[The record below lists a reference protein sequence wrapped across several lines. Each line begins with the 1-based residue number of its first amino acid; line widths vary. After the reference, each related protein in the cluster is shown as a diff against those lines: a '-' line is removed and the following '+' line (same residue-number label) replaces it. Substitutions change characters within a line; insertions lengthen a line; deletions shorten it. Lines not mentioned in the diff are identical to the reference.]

1 MKRARAG
8 LIVFSLLFSI
18 LANLVIAPQSSAQDK
33 ELRKIFS
40 GWMTDYSTYGDT
52 SKGQIQAMDYVV
64 KNAEMFSQIL
74 PFWYSITSASK
85 IKDKYVTQN
94 SIDKAIPISTL
105 QSLGIKVLP
114 TVTDSTK
121 EGELSKIIGTDAS
134 RATLIKTITDLVMA
148 NNFDGIDLN
157 FEGFAYVDKIA
168 TWPTI
173 QTRWVK
179 FVSELSVALRS
190 KNKLLSVTTPY
201 LLDPA
206 TGKRGYY
213 HYAWP
218 EISNYVD
225 RLNIM
230 FYDYHK
236 YDTKPGPIGPISWAE
251 PSLLYALK
259 HVAPYKIYFG
269 TPNYGYNW
277 VTNVIGVCPTNT
289 PKSEKKS
296 SNAAIIHQNRSQAIV
311 NKPGAVATYNEK
323 FGETNVL
330 YTAEFN
336 GVNTS
341 GAPTSCKVNHSAWFV
356 DARGYFD
363 RAKLVEKYQLGGISE
378 WEIGYGDDL
387 AIEEVKKVAIAMGQD
402 KVIGEVAATS
412 ENVLYGESITFNG
425 TFKLVDGRPVASA
438 PVFIEIKRASGNSRK
453 PITQTGLDG
462 SFQAKVL
469 LGESSNISFTID
481 ETRDRTLGLTPE
493 KTIGVSRL
501 ISWNI
506 PASMKRGISYKV
518 TGQLQPKV
526 PGIKVV
532 LDDGKKK
539 IDTTSLADGKFE
551 FEFTP
556 TKIGVMQFR
565 IVTEAESGFIGSATT
580 YASVLVRQ
588 KLEITNMVKTLPKG
602 EVSISELVDRPWIT
616 IVWDDPVNLMN
627 YVTHVLIKLFGFSKE
642 RAHELMMQVHN
653 EGRAVVSSGT
663 REEMERDVQRLHEHG
678 LWATLQRDD
687 KI

>member
-1 MKRARAG
+1 MKRARTG
-8 LIVFSLLFSI
+8 LIVSGLLFAVF
-18 LANLVIAPQSSAQDK
+18 ANLIIAPQSVAQEK
-33 ELRKIFS
+33 ALRKIFS

-74 PFWYSITSASK
+74 PFWYSVTGASK

-114 TVTDSTK
+114 TLTDSTK
-121 EGELSKIIGTDAS
+121 EGELSKIMGDEAT
-134 RATLIKTITDLVMA
+134 RARLIKTITDLVMA
-148 NNFDGIDLN
+148 NKFDGIDLN

-179 FVSELSVALRS
+179 FVAELSVALRS

-206 TGKRGYY
+206 TGRRGYY

-218 EISNYVD
+218 EISRHID

-230 FYDYHK
+230 FYDFHK
-236 YDTKPGPIGPISWAE
+236 FDTKPGPIGPINWAE

-259 HVAPYKIYFG
+259 HVDSYKIYIG

-289 PKSEKKS
+289 PKSARKS
-296 SNAAIIHQNRSQAIV
+296 SNAAIIHQSRAQAIL

-330 YTAEFN
+330 YTAEYN
-336 GVNTS
+336 GVNTA
-341 GAPTSCKVNHSAWFV
+341 GAPTSCKVNHSAWYV
-356 DARGYFD
+356 DARGYFA

-378 WEIGYGDDL
+378 WEIGYGDNF

-402 KVIGEVAATS
+402 KVVGEVAGS
-412 ENVLYGESITFNG
+412 SDSLRYGESVTFNG
-425 TFKLVDGRPVASA
+425 TFKLADGRPVASA
-438 PVFIEIKRASGNSRK
+438 PVFIEIKRPSGNTRN
-453 PITQTGLDG
+453 PIATTGLDG

-469 LGESSNISFTID
+469 LGESSNISFTTD
-481 ETRDRTLGLTPE
+481 ETRNQTLGVTPE
-493 KTIGVSRL
+493 KSIGVSRL
-501 ISWNI
+501 ISWSL
-506 PASMKRGISYKV
+506 PASMKRGVSYKV
-518 TGQLQPKV
+518 TGQLQPKTAGV
-526 PGIKVV
+526 KVI
-532 LDDGKKK
+532 LDDGKTKLNTSSV
-539 IDTTSLADGKFE
+539 IDGRFE
-551 FEFTP
+551 FDFTP
-556 TKIGVMQFR
+556 TKTGVVQFR
-565 IVTEAESGFIGSATT
+565 IVTESELGFIGSASEF
-580 YASVLVRQ
+580 ASVLVR
-588 KLEITNMVKTLPKG
+588 
-602 EVSISELVDRPWIT
+602 
-616 IVWDDPVNLMN
+616 
-627 YVTHVLIKLFGFSKE
+627 
-642 RAHELMMQVHN
+642 
-653 EGRAVVSSGT
+653 
-663 REEMERDVQRLHEHG
+663 
-678 LWATLQRDD
+678 
-687 KI
+687 

>member
-1 MKRARAG
+1 
-8 LIVFSLLFSI
+8 
-18 LANLVIAPQSSAQDK
+18 
-33 ELRKIFS
+33 
-40 GWMTDYSTYGDT
+40 
-52 SKGQIQAMDYVV
+52 MDYVV

-74 PFWYSITSASK
+74 PFWYSITGASK
-85 IKDKYVTQN
+85 IKDKYKTQN
-94 SIDKAIPISTL
+94 SIDKAIPIATL

-121 EGELSKIIGTDAS
+121 EGELSKIMGTDAS
-134 RATLIKTITDLVMA
+134 RATLVKTITDLVMA

-218 EISNYVD
+218 EISSYID

-236 YDTKPGPIGPISWAE
+236 YDTKPGPIGPISWSE

-259 HVAPYKIYFG
+259 HVAPYKIYIG

-356 DARGYFD
+356 DARGYFA

-402 KVIGEVAATS
+402 KVVGEVAATS
-412 ENVLYGESITFNG
+412 ENLLYGESVTFSG
-425 TFKLVDGRPVASA
+425 KFKLADGRPVANV

-501 ISWNI
+501 ISWNT
-506 PASMKRGISYKV
+506 PASMKRGVSYKI

-526 PGIKVV
+526 PGIKVI
-532 LDDGKKK
+532 LDDGNKK

-556 TKIGVMQFR
+556 TKVGVMQFR

-580 YASVLVRQ
+580 YASVLVR
-588 KLEITNMVKTLPKG
+588 
-602 EVSISELVDRPWIT
+602 
-616 IVWDDPVNLMN
+616 
-627 YVTHVLIKLFGFSKE
+627 
-642 RAHELMMQVHN
+642 
-653 EGRAVVSSGT
+653 
-663 REEMERDVQRLHEHG
+663 
-678 LWATLQRDD
+678 
-687 KI
+687 

>member
-1 MKRARAG
+1 MKKHRPR
-8 LIVFSLLFSI
+8 LLTFSLLFSVLASI
-18 LANLVIAPQSSAQDK
+18 LVAPQSVAQDK
-33 ELRKIFS
+33 ALRKIFS

-52 SKGQIQAMDYVV
+52 TKGQIQAMDYVV

-114 TVTDSTK
+114 TLTDSTK
-121 EGELSKIIGTDAS
+121 EGELSKIMGNDAS

-179 FVSELSVALRS
+179 FVAELSVAMRS

-201 LLDPA
+201 LLDPT
-206 TGKRGYY
+206 TGRRGYY

-218 EISNYVD
+218 EISSYID

-259 HVAPYKIYFG
+259 LVAPYKIYFG

-277 VTNVIGVCPTNT
+277 VTKITGVCPTNT
-289 PKSEKKS
+289 PKSESKS
-296 SNAAIIHQNRSQAIV
+296 SNAAIIHQNRSQAIL

-336 GVNTS
+336 GVNTK
-341 GAPTSCKVNHSAWFV
+341 GAPTSCKVDHSAWFV

-402 KVIGEVAATS
+402 KVVGEVVAS
-412 ENVLYGESITFNG
+412 SDNLLYGESTTFNG
-425 TFKLVDGRPVASA
+425 TFKLADGRPLANV
-438 PVFIEIKRASGNSRK
+438 PVFIEIKRPSGNTRK

-462 SFQAKVL
+462 SFQARVL
-469 LGESSNISFTID
+469 LGESSNISFSTD
-481 ETRDRTLGLTPE
+481 ETRDWTLGLTPE
-493 KTIGVSRL
+493 KTVGISRV
-501 ISWNI
+501 ISWNL
-506 PASMKRGISYKV
+506 PASMKRGVSYKIS
-518 TGQLQPKV
+518 GQLQPKV
-526 PGIKVV
+526 PGIKVA
-532 LDDGKKK
+532 LDDGKSKVN
-539 IDTTSLADGKFE
+539 TTSLVDGKFE
-551 FEFTP
+551 FEFTA

-565 IVTEAESGFIGSATT
+565 IVTESESGFTGSATT
-580 YASVLVRQ
+580 FASVLVR
-588 KLEITNMVKTLPKG
+588 
-602 EVSISELVDRPWIT
+602 
-616 IVWDDPVNLMN
+616 
-627 YVTHVLIKLFGFSKE
+627 
-642 RAHELMMQVHN
+642 
-653 EGRAVVSSGT
+653 
-663 REEMERDVQRLHEHG
+663 
-678 LWATLQRDD
+678 
-687 KI
+687 

>member
-1 MKRARAG
+1 MKKHRPR
-8 LIVFSLLFSI
+8 LLTFSLLVSV
-18 LANLVIAPQSSAQDK
+18 LASLLVAPQSVAQDK
-33 ELRKIFS
+33 ALRKIFS

-52 SKGQIQAMDYVV
+52 TRGQIQAMDYVV

-114 TVTDSTK
+114 TLTDSTK
-121 EGELSKIIGTDAS
+121 EGELSKIMGNDAS
-134 RATLIKTITDLVMA
+134 RATLIKTVTDLVMA
-148 NNFDGIDLN
+148 SNFDGIDLN

-179 FVSELSVALRS
+179 FVAELSVAMRS

-201 LLDPA
+201 LLDPT
-206 TGKRGYY
+206 TGRRGYY

-218 EISNYVD
+218 EISSYID

-277 VTNVIGVCPTNT
+277 VTKITGVCPTNT
-289 PKSEKKS
+289 PKSESRS
-296 SNAAIIHQNRSQAIV
+296 SNAAIIHQNRSQAILD
-311 NKPGAVATYNEK
+311 KPGAVATYNEK

-336 GVNTS
+336 GVNTK
-341 GAPTSCKVNHSAWFV
+341 GAPTSCKVDHSAWFV

-402 KVIGEVAATS
+402 KVVGEVVAS
-412 ENVLYGESITFNG
+412 SDNLLYGESTTFNG
-425 TFKLVDGRPVASA
+425 TFKLADGRPLANV
-438 PVFIEIKRASGNSRK
+438 PVFIEIKRPSGNTRK
-453 PITQTGLDG
+453 PIAQTGLDG
-462 SFQAKVL
+462 SFQARVL
-469 LGESSNISFTID
+469 LGESSNISFSTD
-481 ETRDRTLGLTPE
+481 ETRDWTLGLTPE
-493 KTIGVSRL
+493 KTIGISRV
-501 ISWNI
+501 ISWNL
-506 PASMKRGISYKV
+506 PASMKRGVSYKIS
-518 TGQLQPKV
+518 GQLQPKV
-526 PGIKVV
+526 PGIKIA
-532 LDDGKKK
+532 LDDGKSKVN
-539 IDTTSLADGKFE
+539 TTSLVDGKFE
-551 FEFTP
+551 FEFTA

-565 IVTEAESGFIGSATT
+565 IVTESESGFTGSATT
-580 YASVLVRQ
+580 FASVLVR
-588 KLEITNMVKTLPKG
+588 
-602 EVSISELVDRPWIT
+602 
-616 IVWDDPVNLMN
+616 
-627 YVTHVLIKLFGFSKE
+627 
-642 RAHELMMQVHN
+642 
-653 EGRAVVSSGT
+653 
-663 REEMERDVQRLHEHG
+663 
-678 LWATLQRDD
+678 
-687 KI
+687 

>member
-1 MKRARAG
+1 MKRARIG
-8 LIVFSLLFSI
+8 LIVSGLLFSVF
-18 LANLVIAPQSSAQDK
+18 ASTFIAPQSAAQEK
-33 ELRKIFS
+33 ALRKIFS

-64 KNAEMFSQIL
+64 KNADMFSQIL
-74 PFWYSITSASK
+74 PFWYSITSASN

-94 SIDKAIPISTL
+94 SIDKAIPVSTL

-114 TVTDSTK
+114 TLTDSTK
-121 EGELSKIIGTDAS
+121 EGELSKIMGNDAS
-134 RATLIKTITDLVMA
+134 RAILIKTITDLVVA
-148 NNFDGIDLN
+148 NKFDGIDLN

-173 QTRWVK
+173 QARWVK
-179 FVSELSVALRS
+179 FVAELSVALRS

-206 TGKRGYY
+206 TGRRGYY

-218 EISNYVD
+218 EISRHID

-259 HVAPYKIYFG
+259 HVESYKIYFG

-289 PKSEKKS
+289 PKAERIS
-296 SNAAIIHQNRSQAIV
+296 SNAAIIHQSRAQAIL

-336 GVNTS
+336 GVNTA
-341 GAPTSCKVNHSAWFV
+341 GAPTSCKVNHSAWYV
-356 DARGYFD
+356 DARGYFA
-363 RAKLVEKYQLGGISE
+363 RAKLVEKYQLGGIAE
-378 WEIGYGDDL
+378 WEIGYGDDF

-402 KVIGEVAATS
+402 KVVGEVAASS
-412 ENVLYGESITFNG
+412 ESLRYGESATFNG
-425 TFKLVDGRPVASA
+425 TFKLADGRPVAGA
-438 PVFIEIKRASGNSRK
+438 PVFIEIKRPSGSSRK
-453 PITQTGLDG
+453 PIATTGLDG

-481 ETRDRTLGLTPE
+481 ETRSRTLGVTPE
-493 KTIGVSRL
+493 KTVGVSRL
-501 ISWNI
+501 ISWSL
-506 PASMKRGISYKV
+506 PASMKRGVSYKV
-518 TGQLQPKV
+518 TGQLQPRVAGVKV
-526 PGIKVV
+526 I
-532 LDDGKKK
+532 LDDGKTKLN
-539 IDTTSLADGKFE
+539 TNSVVDGKFE
-551 FEFTP
+551 FDVTP
-556 TKIGVMQFR
+556 TKTGVMQFR
-565 IVTEAESGFIGSATT
+565 IVTESELGFIGSASEF
-580 YASVLVRQ
+580 ASVLVR
-588 KLEITNMVKTLPKG
+588 
-602 EVSISELVDRPWIT
+602 
-616 IVWDDPVNLMN
+616 
-627 YVTHVLIKLFGFSKE
+627 
-642 RAHELMMQVHN
+642 
-653 EGRAVVSSGT
+653 
-663 REEMERDVQRLHEHG
+663 
-678 LWATLQRDD
+678 
-687 KI
+687 

>member
-1 MKRARAG
+1 MKKSRIG
-8 LIVFSLLFSI
+8 LLVFSLLFSVF
-18 LANLVIAPQSSAQDK
+18 ANLVTVPQSVAQEK

-52 SKGQIQAMDYVV
+52 TRGQIQAMDYVV
-64 KNAEMFSQIL
+64 KNADMFNQIL

-85 IKDKYVTQN
+85 IKDKYITQN

-121 EGELSKIIGTDAS
+121 EGELSKIMGNDAS
-134 RATLIKTITDLVMA
+134 RATLIKTITDLVML

-179 FVSELSVALRS
+179 FVAELSVALRS
-190 KNKLLSVTTPY
+190 QNKLLSVTTPY
-201 LLDPA
+201 LLDPT
-206 TGKRGYY
+206 TGRRGYY
-213 HYAWP
+213 QYAWP
-218 EISNYVD
+218 EISSHID

-277 VTNVIGVCPTNT
+277 VTKVTGVCPTNT
-289 PKSEKKS
+289 PKSESKS

-311 NKPGAVATYNEK
+311 DKPGAVITYNEK

-336 GVNTS
+336 GVNTK
-341 GAPTSCKVNHSAWFV
+341 GVPTSCKVDHSAWFV
-356 DARGYFD
+356 DARGYFA
-363 RAKLVEKYQLGGISE
+363 RAKLVEKYRLGGISE

-387 AIEEVKKVAIAMGQD
+387 AIEEVRKVAIAMGQD
-402 KVIGEVAATS
+402 KVVGVAAADS
-412 ENVLYGESITFNG
+412 ESANYGEGITFTG
-425 TFKLVDGRPVASA
+425 SFKLADGRPVANT
-438 PVFIEIKRASGNSRK
+438 PVFIEIKRPTGNSRK
-453 PITQTGLDG
+453 PIGQTGLDG
-462 SFQAKVL
+462 SFQTRVL
-469 LGESSNISFTID
+469 LGESSNISFSTD
-481 ETRDRTLGLTPE
+481 ETWDRTLGITPE
-493 KTIGVSRL
+493 KSIGISRV
-501 ISWNI
+501 ISWNL
-506 PASMKRGISYKV
+506 PASMKRGVSYKIS
-518 TGQLQPKV
+518 GQLQPRV

-532 LDDGKKK
+532 LDDGKSKVN
-539 IDTTSLADGKFE
+539 TTSLIDGKFE

-556 TKIGVMQFR
+556 TKNGVIQFR
-565 IVTEAESGFIGSATT
+565 IVTESESGFIGSATT
-580 YASVLVRQ
+580 FASVLVR
-588 KLEITNMVKTLPKG
+588 
-602 EVSISELVDRPWIT
+602 
-616 IVWDDPVNLMN
+616 
-627 YVTHVLIKLFGFSKE
+627 
-642 RAHELMMQVHN
+642 
-653 EGRAVVSSGT
+653 
-663 REEMERDVQRLHEHG
+663 
-678 LWATLQRDD
+678 
-687 KI
+687 

>member
-1 MKRARAG
+1 MRKHRPR
-8 LIVFSLLFSI
+8 LLTFSLLFSV
-18 LANLVIAPQSSAQDK
+18 LASLLVAPQSVAQDK
-33 ELRKIFS
+33 ALRKIFS

-52 SKGQIQAMDYVV
+52 TRGQIQAMDYVV

-85 IKDKYVTQN
+85 IKDKYATQN

-114 TVTDSTK
+114 TLTDSTK
-121 EGELSKIIGTDAS
+121 EGELSKIMGNDAS

-148 NNFDGIDLN
+148 SNFDGIDLN

-179 FVSELSVALRS
+179 FVAELSVAMRS

-201 LLDPA
+201 LLDPT
-206 TGKRGYY
+206 TGRRGYY

-218 EISNYVD
+218 EISSYID

-277 VTNVIGVCPTNT
+277 VTKITGVCPTNT
-289 PKSEKKS
+289 PKSESKS
-296 SNAAIIHQNRSQAIV
+296 SNAAIIHQNRSQAIL

-336 GVNTS
+336 GVNTK
-341 GAPTSCKVNHSAWFV
+341 GAPTSCKVDHSAWFV

-402 KVIGEVAATS
+402 KVVGEVVAS
-412 ENVLYGESITFNG
+412 SDNLLYGESTTFNG
-425 TFKLVDGRPVASA
+425 TFKLADGRPLANV
-438 PVFIEIKRASGNSRK
+438 PVFIEIKRPSGNTRK

-462 SFQAKVL
+462 SFQARVL
-469 LGESSNISFTID
+469 LGESSNISFSTD
-481 ETRDRTLGLTPE
+481 ETRDWTLGLTPE
-493 KTIGVSRL
+493 KTIGISRV
-501 ISWNI
+501 ISWYL
-506 PASMKRGISYKV
+506 PASMKRGVSYKIS
-518 TGQLQPKV
+518 GQLQPKV
-526 PGIKVV
+526 PGIKVA
-532 LDDGKKK
+532 LDDGKSKVN
-539 IDTTSLADGKFE
+539 TTSLVDGKFE
-551 FEFTP
+551 FEFTA

-565 IVTEAESGFIGSATT
+565 IVTESESGFTGSATT
-580 YASVLVRQ
+580 FASVLVR
-588 KLEITNMVKTLPKG
+588 
-602 EVSISELVDRPWIT
+602 
-616 IVWDDPVNLMN
+616 
-627 YVTHVLIKLFGFSKE
+627 
-642 RAHELMMQVHN
+642 
-653 EGRAVVSSGT
+653 
-663 REEMERDVQRLHEHG
+663 
-678 LWATLQRDD
+678 
-687 KI
+687 

>member
-1 MKRARAG
+1 MRKHRPRLLA
-8 LIVFSLLFSI
+8 FSLLLSV
-18 LANLVIAPQSSAQDK
+18 LASLLVAPQSVAQDK
-33 ELRKIFS
+33 ALRKIFS

-52 SKGQIQAMDYVV
+52 TRGQIQAMDYVV

-114 TVTDSTK
+114 TLTDSTK
-121 EGELSKIIGTDAS
+121 EGELSKIMGNDAS

-179 FVSELSVALRS
+179 FVAELSVALRS

-201 LLDPA
+201 LLDPT
-206 TGKRGYY
+206 TGRRGYY

-218 EISNYVD
+218 EISSYID

-251 PSLLYALK
+251 PSLIYALK

-277 VTNVIGVCPTNT
+277 VTKVTGVCPTNT
-289 PKSEKKS
+289 PKSESRS
-296 SNAAIIHQNRSQAIV
+296 SNAAIIHQNRSQAIL

-336 GVNTS
+336 GVNTK
-341 GAPTSCKVNHSAWFV
+341 GAPTSCKVDHSAWFV

-402 KVIGEVAATS
+402 KVVGEVAASTD
-412 ENVLYGESITFNG
+412 NLLYGESIVFNG
-425 TFKLVDGRPVASA
+425 TFKLADGQPVANA
-438 PVFIEIKRASGNSRK
+438 PVFIEIKRPSGNTRK

-469 LGESSNISFTID
+469 LGESSSISFSTD

-493 KTIGVSRL
+493 KTIGISRV
-501 ISWNI
+501 ISWNL
-506 PASMKRGISYKV
+506 PASMKRGVSYKIS
-518 TGQLQPKV
+518 GQLQPKV
-526 PGIKVV
+526 QGINVA
-532 LDDGKKK
+532 LDDGKNKVK
-539 IDTTSLADGKFE
+539 ATSLADGKFE

-565 IVTEAESGFIGSATT
+565 IVTDSESGFIGSATT
-580 YASVLVRQ
+580 FASVLVR
-588 KLEITNMVKTLPKG
+588 
-602 EVSISELVDRPWIT
+602 
-616 IVWDDPVNLMN
+616 
-627 YVTHVLIKLFGFSKE
+627 
-642 RAHELMMQVHN
+642 
-653 EGRAVVSSGT
+653 
-663 REEMERDVQRLHEHG
+663 
-678 LWATLQRDD
+678 
-687 KI
+687 

>member
-1 MKRARAG
+1 MRKHRPR
-8 LIVFSLLFSI
+8 LLTFSLLLSV
-18 LANLVIAPQSSAQDK
+18 LASLLVAPQSVAQDK
-33 ELRKIFS
+33 ALRKIFS

-52 SKGQIQAMDYVV
+52 TRGQIQAMDYVV

-114 TVTDSTK
+114 TLTDSTK
-121 EGELSKIIGTDAS
+121 EGELSKIMGNDAS

-179 FVSELSVALRS
+179 FVAELSVAMRS

-201 LLDPA
+201 LLDPT
-206 TGKRGYY
+206 TGRRGYY

-218 EISNYVD
+218 EISSYID

-277 VTNVIGVCPTNT
+277 VTKITGVCPTNT
-289 PKSEKKS
+289 PKSESRS
-296 SNAAIIHQNRSQAIV
+296 SNAAIIHQNRSQAILD
-311 NKPGAVATYNEK
+311 KPGAVATYNEK

-336 GVNTS
+336 GVNTK
-341 GAPTSCKVNHSAWFV
+341 GAPTSCKVDHSAWFV

-402 KVIGEVAATS
+402 KVVGEVVAGS
-412 ENVLYGESITFNG
+412 DNLLYGESATFNG
-425 TFKLVDGRPVASA
+425 TFKLADGRPLANV
-438 PVFIEIKRASGNSRK
+438 PVFIEIKRPSGNTRK
-453 PITQTGLDG
+453 PIAQTGLDG
-462 SFQAKVL
+462 SFQARVL
-469 LGESSNISFTID
+469 LGESSNISFSTD
-481 ETRDRTLGLTPE
+481 ETRDWTLGLTPE
-493 KTIGVSRL
+493 KTIGISRV
-501 ISWNI
+501 ISWSL
-506 PASMKRGISYKV
+506 PASMKRGVSYKIS
-518 TGQLQPKV
+518 GQLQPKV
-526 PGIKVV
+526 PGIKVA
-532 LDDGKKK
+532 LDDGKSKVN
-539 IDTTSLADGKFE
+539 TTSLVDGKFE
-551 FEFTP
+551 FEFTA

-565 IVTEAESGFIGSATT
+565 IVTESESGFIGSATT
-580 YASVLVRQ
+580 FASVLVR
-588 KLEITNMVKTLPKG
+588 
-602 EVSISELVDRPWIT
+602 
-616 IVWDDPVNLMN
+616 
-627 YVTHVLIKLFGFSKE
+627 
-642 RAHELMMQVHN
+642 
-653 EGRAVVSSGT
+653 
-663 REEMERDVQRLHEHG
+663 
-678 LWATLQRDD
+678 
-687 KI
+687 